1 MSAGVLD
8 ESSACHQL
16 QKRPYTTFR
25 IEHLYFNIATKT
37 HCEKFS
43 TSAKCCLS
51 IVGLSCFS
59 LHVTSD
65 DRSETPKLCLM
76 SNDSSKMSPSTMI
89 GHSRLRLQPIQKLR
103 VRAPLDFFLFSTAHA
118 SIGSYISC
126 YKTSCPLIWK
136 HCYAV
141 KDLIIID

>member
-16 QKRPYTTFR
+16 QKRPNTTFH
-25 IEHLYFNIATKT
+25 IAHLDFNIATKT
-37 HCEKFS
+37 NCEKFS

-51 IVGLSCFS
+51 IVGLSIFS
-59 LHVTSD
+59 LDVTSD
-65 DRSETPKLCLM
+65 DRSETPKLFLM
-76 SNDSSKMSPSTMI
+76 RNDSSKMSSSMMI
-89 GHSRLRLQPIQKLR
+89 GHSRQRLQPIRKLR
-103 VRAPLDFFLFSTAHA
+103 VRAPLDFFLFSIAHPL
-118 SIGSYISC
+118 IGSYISC
-126 YKTSCPLIWK
+126 YKTSCPLKWM